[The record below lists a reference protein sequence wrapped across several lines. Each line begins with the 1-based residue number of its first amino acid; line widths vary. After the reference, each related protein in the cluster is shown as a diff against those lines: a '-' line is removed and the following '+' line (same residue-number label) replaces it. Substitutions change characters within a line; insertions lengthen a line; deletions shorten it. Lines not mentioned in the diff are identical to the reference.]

1 MFLNLNEKISKNEVL
16 EIGKNA
22 KEASRFISLLD
33 PNLKNQILKA
43 ASENLYKNLSV
54 IIDEN
59 KKDVLENRDKLT
71 PATLDRLVLDEKE

>member
-1 MFLNLNEKISKNEVL
+1 MKKISKNEVL

-22 KEASRFISLLD
+22 KEASRFISLLE
-33 PNLKNQILKA
+33 PSLKNKILKA

-71 PATLDRLVLDEKE
+71 PVSCLGYN